1 MKAYRMFLPAAVLS
15 FATACGSGNNSPDGG
30 TAGGAGGGSA
40 GGIAGGGGS
49 GGGTSGSGYTVG
61 GAISGSPSKGIVLS
75 DPGQPDFTFVD
86 DSRTFTF
93 ADKVPTGTPY
103 NVMVMSVPSGS
114 GENCSVT
121 DAGVGTVGTSN
132 VTRVVVGCTIVLP

>member
-15 FATACGSGNNSPDGG
+15 FATACGSGNYTPDGG

-40 GGIAGGGGS
+40 GGQ
-49 GGGTSGSGYTVG
+49 
-61 GAISGSPSKGIVLS
+61 GA
-75 DPGQPDFTFVD
+75 D
-86 DSRTFTF
+86 RH
-93 ADKVPTGTPY
+93 PY
-103 NVMVMSVPSGS
+103 NVMVKSVPSGS